1 METFT
6 TVLKHVAEP
15 QTPDERDESDHTTL
29 SDFQA
34 LWFVEALREYANYG
48 DHDKDVQADIAT
60 AYVEFINKKIRDE
73 GRRSVNLY
81 AHTDVAV
88 ETLLDALLEYKE
100 KVSVD
105 DYARS
110 VCQEVEDCVGELW
123 IDVAGADEV
132 GLTEDRWTFLPPCH
146 SLDCNGRKYCRS

>member
-6 TVLKHVAEP
+6 TVLEHVAEP
-15 QTPDERDESDHTTL
+15 QTPDERDEADHTTL

-81 AHTDVAV
+81 THTDVAV

-100 KVSVD
+100 KVDAGKYS
-105 DYARS
+105 RS
-110 VCQEVEDCVGELW
+110 VCQEVEDCIGALW
-123 IDVAGADEV
+123 IDVSGADEV
-132 GLTEDRWTFLPPCH
+132 GLTEDR
-146 SLDCNGRKYCRS
+146 